1 MNEPL
6 RPSSLGEVLDRT
18 AQLYRSRFLVFLG
31 ISVLPTGVIV
41 ALVCVA
47 GLVAAWWG
55 AAGAHSFSSDA
66 GYALVGLFFV
76 ALVLLALPILLVVT
90 GLASA
95 AMSHAAACI
104 HLGGT
109 TTIRDAYKS
118 AWRLGWR
125 YIWLYLLRRLIVWVA
140 PIAVWIALALLA
152 AGATVLA
159 QKGGM
164 GASADAIF
172 GSAALLVAIPLAG
185 YGVWMLLR
193 LSLAFPTAVV
203 EQMGA
208 WRALKRSFALSQGS
222 KGRILLLY
230 VLVGALG
237 WIVSMA
243 VMLPL
248 TILLYLIPG
257 MSSPQNTQAAG
268 VAMLLIVYGSA
279 FAVQALVEPIYG
291 IALVLFYYDQRIR
304 KEGYDIELLMQ
315 QAGMV
320 PEARTEPLPAPEAAP
335 WLPAIPH
342 TAPALA
348 VEPPRTVV
356 VPRSTQPASEATGDP
371 Q

>member
-6 RPSSLGEVLDRT
+6 RPSSLGEILDRT

-31 ISVLPTGVIV
+31 ISVLPTGVII

-47 GLVAAWWG
+47 GLVAAWWR
-55 AAGAHSFSSDA
+55 AAGAHSVSSDA
-66 GYALVGLFFV
+66 GYVLVGLFFV
-76 ALVLLALPILLVVT
+76 ALALLALPILLVVT
-90 GLASA
+90 GLAAA
-95 AMSHAAACI
+95 AMSHAVACI

-118 AWRLGWR
+118 VWRLGWR
-125 YIWLYLLRRLIVWVA
+125 YIWLYLLRRLIVWAA
-140 PIAVWIALALLA
+140 PAAVGIALAILA
-152 AGATVLA
+152 AGVTVLA

-172 GSAALLVAIPLAG
+172 GSAALLVVIPLAG
-185 YGVWMLLR
+185 YGIWMLLR
-193 LSLAFPTAVV
+193 LSLAFPACVV

-208 WRALKRSFALSQGS
+208 WCSIKRSFSLSQGS

-237 WIVSMA
+237 WILSIA

-257 MSSPQNTQAAG
+257 MNSPQNTQAAG

-315 QAGMV
+315 QAGMA
-320 PEARTEPLPAPEAAP
+320 PEARPAPEAAP
-335 WLPAIPH
+335 WLPAIPR
-342 TAPALA
+342 TSPAVA
-348 VEPPRTVV
+348 VEPSRTVV
-356 VPRSTQPASEATGDP
+356 MPLSTQPASEATGET